1 MQISAKHV
9 WIFLACILVAVMAT
23 AATALSGILG
33 MPGKS
38 FSALPPPV
46 TSAQADLAERMR
58 RHVTSIASVELNT
71 SPTDKLDEA
80 ARYIE
85 TTLASAHYTVQQQ
98 RYVARDHHVRNI
110 EVSISNTA
118 PGKAPA
124 RIFIIGAHYD
134 SAPGAPGA
142 NDNGSGT
149 AAVIE
154 LARLLKDTPL
164 AEGTEVKFVFFVN
177 EEPPYFNTPG
187 MGSRPHAERLRRQ
200 GRNVEAALITDPI
213 GCHSDDT
220 GRQQYRRGVG
230 AAFSDAG
237 NFIAFVGTLESA
249 GLIRRALGAFGSSA
263 QFPSEGLAA
272 PAFVEGVTFSDHAS
286 YARAG
291 YPALMVTDTAFLRY
305 PYYHTAH
312 GTPDKLDYDD
322 MARVVTGLSK
332 AIQMMV
338 GSKSM

>member
-1 MQISAKHV
+1 MPISAKHV
-9 WIFLACILVAVMAT
+9 WIFLACILVAVIAT
-23 AATALSGILG
+23 AATALSGMLR

-38 FSALPPPV
+38 FSAPLPQV
-46 TSAQADLAERMR
+46 TSMQADLAERMR
-58 RHVTSIASVELNT
+58 RHVTSIASVEHNT
-71 SPTDKLDEA
+71 RTPDKLDEA

-85 TTLASAHYTVQQQ
+85 TMLASAHYTVQQQ
-98 RYVARDHHVRNI
+98 RYVARGHHVRNI
-110 EVSISNTA
+110 EVSISNAA

-177 EEPPYFNTPG
+177 EEPPYFNTG
-187 MGSRPHAERLRRQ
+187 DMGSRRHAERLRRQ
-200 GRNVEAALITDPI
+200 GLNVEAALIVETI
-213 GCHSDDT
+213 GYYSDEK
-220 GRQQYRRGVG
+220 GSQQYPPGIG
-230 AAFSDAG
+230 AAFPDAG

-249 GLIRRALGAFGSSA
+249 ELIRRTLGAFRSST

-272 PAFVEGVTFSDHAS
+272 PAFVEGVTFSDHSS

-291 YPALMVTDTAFLRY
+291 YPALMITDTAFLRY
-305 PYYHTAH
+305 PYYHTAQD
-312 GTPDKLDYDD
+312 TPDKLDYEN

-338 GSKSM
+338 GSKST